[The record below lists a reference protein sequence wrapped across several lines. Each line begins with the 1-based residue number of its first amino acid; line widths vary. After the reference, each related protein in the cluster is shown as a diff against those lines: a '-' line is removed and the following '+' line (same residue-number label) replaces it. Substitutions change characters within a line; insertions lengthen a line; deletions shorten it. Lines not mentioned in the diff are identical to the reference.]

1 MSEPAA
7 APAPAPRAPARR
19 AFLTGGSGL
28 VGGALLTALRARG
41 TEVVVLARSDGAAAA
56 VAARGAEVV
65 RGDLF
70 DEGTRA
76 AAMRGCETVFHVA
89 GVNEMCPL
97 DPRPMY
103 RANVEGAV
111 TVVRAAAR
119 AGVERLVHTSSAA
132 TIGEAG
138 GTIGREDSPHRGS
151 YLSAYERSKH
161 DAERL
166 VFGLAGEL
174 GVEVVALNPSSVQGP
189 GRATG
194 SARLLLEVA
203 NGRLPV
209 LVDTTIALVDID
221 DSAEGH
227 VLAETRGTPGER
239 YLLSGATLTT
249 REAVALLERIW
260 GLPRRV
266 RFAPAWVA
274 AAGGQAAWAGARL
287 LRRDAPVC
295 PEAVRT
301 LLHGHRYDGSKATR
315 ELGLA
320 YTPVEDTLRRTLEWC
335 AGRGLVPPARPGRP
349 EP

>member
-1 MSEPAA
+1 MTEPV
-7 APAPAPRAPARR
+7 
-19 AFLTGGSGL
+19 LVTGGGGI
-28 VGGALLTALRARG
+28 VGGALVRRLVGAGRPVRALARTETSAGALRA
-41 TEVVVLARSDGAAAA
+41 A
-56 VAARGAEVV
+56 GAEPV
-65 RGDLF
+65 RGDVL
-70 DEGTRA
+70 DLGSLT
-76 AAMRGCETVFHVA
+76 AAMRGCATVFHVA
-89 GVNEMCPL
+89 GVNAMCL
-97 DPRPMY
+97 RDPAPMVLT
-103 RANVEGAV
+103 NVEGSANAI
-111 TVVRAAAR
+111 RAAAE
-119 AGVERLVHTSSAA
+119 AGVARVVYTSSSSA
-132 TIGEAG
+132 IGEAR
-138 GTIGREDSPHRGS
+138 GTVGREDSPHRGS